1 MCQPW
6 LPVPSEQ
13 AVNCFRFPRQWLP
26 CQLWGGAAED
36 SQHHSPPSLLSL
48 DFGLGQRAMKPLQLL
63 GLGHLSS
70 FVVMEPAITEEG
82 SSVAFQVTATVRFLP
97 AHDRRKRRL
106 TKWSFQEAKLS
117 AFESL
122 LFQGYV
128 LLAFQSYNALSFIK

>member
-1 MCQPW
+1 MTQA
-6 LPVPSEQ
+6 LPIRSKNPDDQSH
-13 AVNCFRFPRQWLP
+13 AS
-26 CQLWGGAAED
+26 D
-36 SQHHSPPSLLSL
+36 
-48 DFGLGQRAMKPLQLL
+48 
-63 GLGHLSS
+63 LSS
-70 FVVMEPAITEEG
+70 SVVMEPAITEEG

-106 TKWSFQEAKLS
+106 RKWSFQEAKLS